1 MMDHDEKLKTHSKLE
16 NDLPSPRERK
26 NPMSTELNLP
36 HAVAALIAAQ
46 NNYDSTVFSEQF
58 TIDAT
63 VYDEGQFYNGRPA
76 IKQWNQMTNDKYS
89 VTLMPV
95 AFMNED
101 AHSILT
107 VQVSGNFPGSP
118 IDLKYQFTFERD
130 QIKTLKISS

>member
-1 MMDHDEKLKTHSKLE
+1 MTCQVLEKEKT
-16 NDLPSPRERK
+16 
-26 NPMSTELNLP
+26 MSTELTLP

-63 VYDEGQFYNGRPA
+63 VYDEGQFYSGRPA

-107 VQVSGNFPGSP
+107 VQVSGSFPGSP
-118 IDLKYQFTFERD
+118 IDLKYQFAFERD

>member
-26 NPMSTELNLP
+26 KPMSTELNLP

-89 VTLMPV
+89 VTLTPV